1 MADTCLGFASLLLM
15 IVSGVLWFRA
25 AGRVA
30 LPKNRSRYVFSWVVA
45 ALLGILALGGE
56 PGWLGGVPAA
66 LGTFSACLLLFT
78 VSISRQKLAADA
90 IAVGL
95 SIPDFS
101 APDENGEIF
110 DSSSLAGHPALLKFF
125 RAHW

>member
-1 MADTCLGFASLLLM
+1 MTDTYLGFASLLLM
-15 IVSGVLWFRA
+15 LVSGVLWFQA

-45 ALLGILALGGE
+45 ALLGVLALGGE

-66 LGTFSACLLLFT
+66 LGTFFACFGLLT
-78 VSISRQKLAADA
+78 VSISRQKVAADA
-90 IAVGL
+90 IAVGG

-101 APDENGEIF
+101 VPDENGEIF
-110 DSSSLAGHPALLKFF
+110 DSSSLAGHPVLIKFF
-125 RAHW
+125 RGHW